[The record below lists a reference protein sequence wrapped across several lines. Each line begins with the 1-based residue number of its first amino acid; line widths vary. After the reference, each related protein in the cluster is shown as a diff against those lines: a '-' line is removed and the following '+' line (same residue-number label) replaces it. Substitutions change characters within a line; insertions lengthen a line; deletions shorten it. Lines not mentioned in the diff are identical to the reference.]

1 MRKIDNKVVYRHRRL
16 DTNEIF
22 YIGMGYLKRAYSK
35 DAAKRNQIWN
45 RIVNKT
51 EYKIEILAENLS
63 WEDACELEEFLI
75 LLYGRIDLKT
85 GTLVN
90 LTNGGDGRNGYI
102 VTEDRKIQL
111 SKLKKGVKRSKDTC
125 DKISKARK
133 GMKFTEEHR
142 ENLRKNIGIK
152 IIDTVTGKIYN
163 SISEVSRLFPIS
175 KSSLYRYLNGER
187 RNKTNFEYYK

>member
-1 MRKIDNKVVYRHRRL
+1 MENNSYVYRHKRF
-16 DTNEIF
+16 DKNEIF
-22 YIGMGYLKRAYSK
+22 YIGIGKISNYKRAYTK
-35 DAAKRNQIWN
+35 HHRNIHWN
-45 RIVNKT
+45 NIINKT
-51 EYKIEILAENLS
+51 EYSVEILVNNMS
-63 WEDACELEEFLI
+63 WEEACELEEFLI

>member
-1 MRKIDNKVVYRHRRL
+1 MENNSYVYRHKRF
-16 DTNEIF
+16 DKNEIF
-22 YIGMGYLKRAYSK
+22 YIGIGKTSNYKRAYTK
-35 DAAKRNQIWN
+35 HHRNIHWN
-45 RIVNKT
+45 NIINKT
-51 EYKIEILAENLS
+51 EYSVEILVNNLS

>member
-1 MRKIDNKVVYRHRRL
+1 MDKYYIYRHIRL
-16 DTNEIF
+16 DTNTVF
-22 YIGMGYLKRAYSK
+22 YIGMSKTSRRPYDKRRNNIWHKITLKS
-35 DAAKRNQIWN
+35 
-45 RIVNKT
+45 
-51 EYKIEILAENLS
+51 EYVVEIIQNNLS
-63 WEDACELEEFLI
+63 WEDACELEEFLVS
-75 LLYGRIDLKT
+75 LYGRIDLKT